1 MGDEKTVCLGEIM
14 RFLSGKR
21 TGVGEFWWG
30 VFEVVEKYKKL
41 TVQKHGKG
49 IVVNVQ

>member
-14 RFLSGKR
+14 RFLRGKR
-21 TGVGEFWWG
+21 TGVGEIWCGFL
-30 VFEVVEKYKKL
+30 EVVEKYKKL
-41 TVQKHGKG
+41 TVQKYGKG